1 MAAGEKTVATNRR
14 ARHDYE
20 IDETYEAGIVL
31 TGSEVKSLRG
41 GKASLAEAY
50 GRITDD
56 EVWLEGLHIP
66 PYAQDSTRREYD
78 PRRPRKLLLR
88 RAEIERLRGK
98 LNERGYTLV
107 PMRVYFAHGL
117 AKLEVGVGRG
127 KRKYEK
133 RQAIAEREH
142 KREIERELA
151 RRHR

>member
-41 GKASLAEAY
+41 GKASLSEAY
-50 GRITDD
+50 GRVSDN

-88 RAEIERLRGK
+88 RAEIERLKGK

-107 PMRVYFAHGL
+107 PLRVYFSHGL

-127 KRKYEK
+127 KRRYEK

-142 KREIERELA
+142 KREIEREMA
-151 RRHR
+151 RRNR

>member
-1 MAAGEKTVATNRR
+1 MVAGQKTVATNRR

-41 GKASLAEAY
+41 GKASLSEAY
-50 GRITDD
+50 GRISDN

-88 RAEIERLRGK
+88 RVEIERLKGK

-107 PMRVYFAHGL
+107 PLRVYFSHGL

-127 KRKYEK
+127 KRRYEK

-142 KREIERELA
+142 KREIEREMA
-151 RRHR
+151 RRNR

>member
-1 MAAGEKTVATNRR
+1 MAAGQKTVATNRR

-41 GKASLAEAY
+41 GKASLSEAY
-50 GRITDD
+50 GRVSEN

-88 RAEIERLRGK
+88 RVEIERLKGK

-107 PMRVYFAHGL
+107 PLRVYFSHGL

-127 KRKYEK
+127 KRRYEK

-142 KREIERELA
+142 KREIEREMA
-151 RRHR
+151 RRNR

>member
-41 GKASLAEAY
+41 GKASLSEAY
-50 GRITDD
+50 GRVSEN

-88 RAEIERLRGK
+88 RVEIERLKGK

-107 PMRVYFAHGL
+107 PLRVYFSHGL

-127 KRKYEK
+127 KRRYEK

-142 KREIERELA
+142 TREIEREMA
-151 RRHR
+151 RRNR

>member
-41 GKASLAEAY
+41 GKASLSEAY
-50 GRITDD
+50 GRVSEN

-88 RAEIERLRGK
+88 RVEIERLKGK

-107 PMRVYFAHGL
+107 PLRVYFSHGL

-127 KRKYEK
+127 KRRYEK

-142 KREIERELA
+142 KREIEREMA
-151 RRHR
+151 RRNR

>member
-14 ARHDYE
+14 AWHDYE

-41 GKASLAEAY
+41 GKASLSEAY
-50 GRITDD
+50 GRVSDD
-56 EVWLEGLHIP
+56 EIWLEGLHIP

-88 RAEIERLRGK
+88 RVEIERLKGK

-107 PMRVYFAHGL
+107 PLRVYFSHGL

-127 KRKYEK
+127 KRRYEK

-142 KREIERELA
+142 KREIEREMA
-151 RRHR
+151 RRNR